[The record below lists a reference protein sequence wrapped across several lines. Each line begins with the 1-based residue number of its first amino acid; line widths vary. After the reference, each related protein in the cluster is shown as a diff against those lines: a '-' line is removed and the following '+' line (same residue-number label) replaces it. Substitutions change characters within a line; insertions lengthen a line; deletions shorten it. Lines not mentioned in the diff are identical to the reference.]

1 MKTSI
6 GFGLMALALVAAPV
20 AAQQDQHQGDSG
32 KSAPTQMG
40 MTGGSMMGGMMGGM
54 MGDGGMGMMKA
65 MRYMP
70 ANVLKNKEALK
81 LTADQVSR
89 IEALKPGGM
98 GSPGM
103 AGMSMNEMPKQDM
116 SMMKEMQTRQSALR
130 EAFDKSPADPAAIQA
145 AAAQM
150 ATLHGKMMAE
160 HLITAAKVR
169 DLLTPAQR
177 EQVAKMPSPG
187 MMDGAGM
194 MPMGQPCGAT
204 PDTSAEHEQHHPPP
218 SK

>member
-1 MKTSI
+1 
-6 GFGLMALALVAAPV
+6 MALALITAPM
-20 AAQQDQHQGDSG
+20 AAQQHQHQSDSS
-32 KSAPTQMG
+32 KSVTNTPMG
-40 MTGGSMMGGMMGGM
+40 MTGGSMMGGVR
-54 MGDGGMGMMKA
+54 GDGGMEMMTA

-130 EAFDKSPADPAAIQA
+130 AAFDKTPADPAAIQA

-160 HLITAAKVR
+160 HLVTAAKVR
-169 DLLTPAQR
+169 DLLTPAAR
-177 EQVAKMPSPG
+177 ESVAKMPSPG

-194 MPMGQPCGAT
+194 MQMGQPGGAT